1 MALLGIRNICDYVES
16 ELDTF
21 VERPLGAV
29 DSLVLSWFSNF
40 RLEAL
45 GEQVTGSVPGVP
57 LRETLRAE
65 CFRGLFDLWD
75 PESCKRLLQAMAAS
89 PRFRDIRVSNF
100 VMEREGGDTP
110 SPKQFS
116 AVTLLL
122 DDGAT
127 YVAYRGTDATFAGW
141 REDFDMTFA
150 RPVPS
155 QVAALDY
162 LVGRVAPATAGPI
175 VLGGHSK
182 GGNLAVYAAAEAP
195 AEVQRRVTR
204 VFSHDG
210 PGFDAE
216 FLASEGF
223 RRIAGRIDK
232 TLPQSSIVGMMLE
245 NQEDYSV
252 VRSTSVGIFQHNPF
266 SWVVEGQG
274 FVEVEGIS
282 AGARHTDAALNAWI
296 SGRTPEERRRFTDEL
311 YDLLTFDGAK
321 TFAEL
326 RDDWQR
332 TLPELT
338 LRIARMDPETR
349 RFMLETVSALV
360 RGLLPV
366 GAAAQDGLATPVT
379 GSLPGEAATGE
390 PVSSDSPGDEA

>member
-1 MALLGIRNICDYVES
+1 MPASKGLLDQPNICDYVECQ
-16 ELDTF
+16 LDPF
-21 VERPLGAV
+21 SERPICSV

-45 GEQVTGSVPGVP
+45 GSQVEGAGAALSAHRGTP

-65 CFRGLFDLWD
+65 CFDGLFDVWD
-75 PESCKRLLQAMAAS
+75 PTSCKRLLQAMAAS
-89 PRFRDIRVSNF
+89 PRFRDILVSNF

-110 SPKQFS
+110 SPKQFC

-122 DDGAT
+122 DDGTT

-155 QVAALDY
+155 QVAALAY
-162 LVGRVAPATAGPI
+162 LVDCVAETARGQI

-195 AEVQRRVTR
+195 EEIQSRIVRVY
-204 VFSHDG
+204 SHDG
-210 PGFDAE
+210 PGFDAD

-223 RRIAGRIDK
+223 QRIAGRIDK
-232 TLPQSSIVGMMLE
+232 TLPQSSVVGMMLE

-252 VRSTSVGIFQHNPF
+252 VRSTGVGIFQHDPF
-266 SWVVEGQG
+266 SWVVDGCG

-282 AGARHTDAALNAWI
+282 AGARHMDAVLNGWI
-296 SGRTPEERRRFTDEL
+296 SGRTPEERERFTNEL
-311 YDLLTFDGAK
+311 YDLLTFDGVE

-326 RDDWQR
+326 RDDWQS
-332 TLPELT
+332 TLPELV
-338 LRIARMDPETR
+338 RRVGAMDPETR
-349 RFMLETVSALV
+349 RFMLDTVAALV
-360 RGLLPV
+360 RGLLP
-366 GAAAQDGLATPVT
+366 AA
-379 GSLPGEAATGE
+379 GEAASEDGTDAAA
-390 PVSSDSPGDEA
+390 PTPAKRR